1 MSLHLEKLMGP
12 QIRSEEALELARL
25 AALEIAP
32 RTRSQA
38 RNRLLRAGTDHWH
51 WMRRG
56 DFGKKRKGTFRVIKV
71 RSSWRRPDDPR
82 PKVDSALARDVLEY
96 PKRAGARLIGAVAHA
111 NETLRTVADRVTLKE
126 GTDLHLVP
134 GDACLLARA
143 CARTCEEQV
152 SRTCTLCAGDLGGD
166 LYTVLAVAR
175 TAIEDTLFE
184 AVRVAQKLGL
194 TLDAVLLEAIIGDG
208 APPGTDAFKPIAP
221 TKEAP
226 IPSQRPFSP
235 PTVDESRPPSRGTAE
250 RWSEFSN
257 VAAPAPAPPS
267 KMDVAMTLLGRSAL
281 LHRGTYVRDR
291 EVRYLKHLYEDD
303 PEDRPRA
310 PLPAKPL
317 ALERAGA
324 AVQDLLYALLMLDS
338 LLDAGPPRT
347 PHEAIERARHLEL
360 GRGHQKYLAGRR
372 ADLKLGRE
380 PAAEEPPVVVVEEV
394 RRPATPP
401 PQTPVETIDS
411 AASEPSAADTSA
423 TKKASKMFG
432 GMMAGARGF
441 MKKRPKRGAWARPS
455 SRESDASRA
464 SSRESSAE
472 GGSRPGSRSRR
483 PGAPPGA
490 ARPRSRSSERDSSAE
505 PPARRASRLRSAG
518 NAMRSFGRRPSGS
531 PSGSRPGSK

>member
-12 QIRSEEALELARL
+12 EIRSEEALELARL

-38 RNRLLRAGTDHWH
+38 RNRLLRAGADHWH

-56 DFGKKRKGTFRVIKV
+56 DFGKKRTSTFRVIKV

-96 PKRAGARLIGAVAHA
+96 PKRAGAHLIGAVAHA
-111 NETLRTVADRVTLKE
+111 NETLRTVADRVTLAE

-152 SRTCTLCAGDLGGD
+152 SRTCTQCVGDLGGD

-175 TAIEDTLFE
+175 TSVEDTLFE

-194 TLDAVLLEAIIGDG
+194 DLDAVLLEAIIGDG
-208 APPGTDAFKPIAP
+208 APPGAPTDFEPIA

-235 PTVDESRPPSRGTAE
+235 ATTVDESRPPSRGTAA

-291 EVRYLKHLYEDD
+291 EVRYLKNLHEDD
-303 PEDRPRA
+303 PEDKPRA
-310 PLPAKPL
+310 SLPAKPL

-347 PHEAIERARHLEL
+347 PQEAIERARHLEL

-372 ADLKLGRE
+372 ADLKLGRK
-380 PAAEEPPVVVVEEV
+380 PAEEEPPVVVVEEV

-401 PQTPVETIDS
+401 PPTPVETIDS

-455 SRESDASRA
+455 SRESDASQ
-464 SSRESSAE
+464 SSE